1 MSTLKIEG
9 MSCMHCVAA
18 VTKALS
24 AVDGV
29 KEVVVDLE
37 RGEATFQEAQP
48 VDSAALTEAI
58 EKAGYRV
65 G

>member
-9 MSCMHCVAA
+9 MTCMHCVAA

-24 AVDGV
+24 VVDGV
-29 KEVVVDLE
+29 KEVHVDLE
-37 RGEATFQEAQP
+37 KGEATFQEEQP
-48 VDSAALTEAI
+48 VDSTVLTEAI

>member
-1 MSTLKIEG
+1 MGTLKIEG
-9 MSCMHCVAA
+9 MTCMHCVAA

-29 KEVVVDLE
+29 KEVQVDLE
-37 RGEATFQEAQP
+37 KGEATVHEERP
-48 VDSAALTEAI
+48 VDSTVLTEAI